1 MVSHTIVSRAKVSR
15 VKTGLLVA
23 AALALTGTL
32 GACGIKGPLESPP
45 ESKAAEQATAGADSG
60 QGKAEGAAPKP
71 HKPFILDGLL
81 R

>member
-1 MVSHTIVSRAKVSR
+1 MVSRT
-15 VKTGLLVA
+15 KTGLFVV
-23 AALALTGTL
+23 AALALTAML

-45 ESKAAEQATAGADSG
+45 EAKAAEQATAGADSG
-60 QGKAEGAAPKP
+60 QGKAEGSTAKP